1 MPNFG
6 ISSTFG
12 LTAPAGYKQETS
24 ETVEVEA
31 KTIRDE
37 TGKIV
42 IAQPARVKT
51 RTVTIR
57 TKGEADLVDV
67 SVKSFSG
74 LTITSSKVD
83 ETNNDFPTSE
93 VTAIE
98 YI

>member
-12 LTAPAGYKQETS
+12 LTAPSGYKQETS

-67 SVKSFSG
+67 SIKSFSG

>member
-1 MPNFG
+1 MPLFG

-57 TKGEADLVDV
+57 TKGEPDLVDV
-67 SVKSFSG
+67 GIGSFTG